1 MRASI
6 LVFAAVSAVAPLA
19 AQGRPD
25 FEFRREL
32 ATGKR
37 LYVQN
42 IIGDVQVNGGGGRTV
57 EVSAFKKAGR
67 HGEPE
72 DVTVETIEL
81 GDGVALCVRYPGQ
94 RSRRGERGTEER
106 GTEER
111 GTGERGRGEREKNPC
126 SSSSSWNGN
135 QERNDTEVNFTI
147 RVPAGLLLKIGTVSG
162 DLAAADLEGELEL
175 SSVSGDVRLDG
186 GRGPRIE
193 LETVSGDVELL
204 DVRAREVS
212 GNTVSGEVTFRG
224 PVLDD
229 GAYDFTTTSGNIS
242 LSLPERPNATLSA
255 ATFSGRFSSDLATT
269 QPTGRR
275 RHRYSATWGSG
286 SARLDVESLSGN
298 IRITTSSR

>member
-6 LVFAAVSAVAPLA
+6 LVLASVSAAAPLA

-37 LYVQN
+37 LHVQN
-42 IIGDVQVNGGGGRTV
+42 IIGDVQVTGGSGRTV
-57 EVSAFKKAGR
+57 EISAIKKAGR

-94 RSRRGERGTEER
+94 RSRRWEGSSGEGEKGERGT
-106 GTEER
+106 
-111 GTGERGRGEREKNPC
+111 REQSRNPC
-126 SSSSSWNGN
+126 STSGNWNGN
-135 QERNDTEVNFTI
+135 QDRNDTEVNFTI
-147 RVPAGLLLKIGTVSG
+147 RVPAGLHLKIGTVSG
-162 DLAAADLEGELEL
+162 DLAAADLDGELEL
-175 SSVSGDVRLDG
+175 NSVSGDVRLDG

-204 DVRAREVS
+204 DIRSREVS
-212 GNTVSGEVTFRG
+212 GNTVSGSVTFRG

-229 GAYDFTTTSGNIS
+229 GAYDFTTTSGDIS
-242 LSLPERPNATLSA
+242 LGLPDRPNATLSA

-286 SARLDVESLSGN
+286 SARLDVESLSGD
-298 IRITTSSR
+298 IRITTGSR

>member
-6 LVFAAVSAVAPLA
+6 LVLASVSAVAPLA

-37 LYVQN
+37 LHVQN
-42 IIGDVQVNGGGGRTV
+42 IIGDVQVTGGSGRTV
-57 EVSAFKKAGR
+57 EISAVKKAGR
-67 HGEPE
+67 YGEPE

-81 GDGVALCVRYPGQ
+81 SDGVALCVRYPGQ
-94 RSRRGERGTEER
+94 RSRRGEDRTGEGEK
-106 GTEER
+106 GER
-111 GTGERGRGEREKNPC
+111 GTGERPRNPC
-126 SSSSSWNGN
+126 STSGNWGN
-135 QERNDTEVNFTI
+135 QDRNDTEVNFTI
-147 RVPAGLLLKIGTVSG
+147 RVPAGLHLRIGTVSG
-162 DLAAADLEGELEL
+162 DLAAADLDGELEL

-186 GRGPRIE
+186 GRGPMIE

-212 GNTVSGEVTFRG
+212 GHTVSGQVTFRG
-224 PVLDD
+224 PVLDG
-229 GAYDFTTTSGNIS
+229 GAYDFTTTSGDIS
-242 LSLPERPNATLSA
+242 LGLPDRPNATLSA

-286 SARLDVESLSGN
+286 SARLDVESLSGD
-298 IRITTSSR
+298 IRITTSTR

>member
-6 LVFAAVSAVAPLA
+6 LVLASVSAVASLA

-37 LYVQN
+37 LHVQN
-42 IIGDVQVNGGGGRTV
+42 IIGDVQVTGGSGRTV
-57 EVSAFKKAGR
+57 EISAVKKAGR

-94 RSRRGERGTEER
+94 GRRRVDRGSGERGN
-106 GTEER
+106 
-111 GTGERGRGEREKNPC
+111 GEREKNPC
-126 SSSSSWNGN
+126 STSSNWNGN
-135 QERNDTEVNFTI
+135 QDRNDTEVNFTI
-147 RVPAGLLLKIGTVSG
+147 RVPAGLLLRIGTVSG
-162 DLAAADLEGELEL
+162 DLAAADLDGQLEL
-175 SSVSGDVRLDG
+175 SSVSGDVQLDG

-212 GNTVSGEVTFRG
+212 GNTVSGNVTFRG
-224 PVLDD
+224 PVLDS
-229 GAYDFTTTSGNIS
+229 GAYDFSTTSGDIS
-242 LSLPERPNATLSA
+242 LGLPDRPNATLSA

-269 QPTGRR
+269 QPSGRR

>member
-6 LVFAAVSAVAPLA
+6 LVLASVSAVAPLA
-19 AQGRPD
+19 AQGRTD
-25 FEFRREL
+25 FEFRRDL

-42 IIGDVQVNGGGGRTV
+42 IIGDVQVSGGSGRTV
-57 EVSAFKKAGR
+57 QISAVKKAGR

-81 GDGVALCVRYPGQ
+81 NDGVALCVRYPNQGRRRVYRGSEEG
-94 RSRRGERGTEER
+94 RS
-106 GTEER
+106 
-111 GTGERGRGEREKNPC
+111 GEREKNPC
-126 SSSSSWNGN
+126 SSSSDWNGN

-229 GAYDFTTTSGNIS
+229 GAYDFSTTSGNIS
-242 LSLPERPNATLSA
+242 LGLPERPNATLSA

>member
-6 LVFAAVSAVAPLA
+6 LVLASVSAVAPLA
-19 AQGRPD
+19 AQGRTD
-25 FEFRREL
+25 FEFRRDL

-42 IIGDVQVNGGGGRTV
+42 IIGDVQVSGGSGRTV
-57 EVSAFKKAGR
+57 QISAVKKAGR

-81 GDGVALCVRYPGQ
+81 NDGVALCVRYPNQGRRRVYRGSEEG
-94 RSRRGERGTEER
+94 RS
-106 GTEER
+106 
-111 GTGERGRGEREKNPC
+111 GEREKNPC
-126 SSSSSWNGN
+126 SSSSDWNGN

-229 GAYDFTTTSGNIS
+229 GAYDFATTSGNIS
-242 LSLPERPNATLSA
+242 LGLPERPNATLSA